1 MTFGI
6 SSMVRDEIT
15 DHIKFDRLNLYD
27 FRRNIPQKERQARI
41 DSRAR
46 AHGFAKRKK
55 ARALVRVEPGNGT
68 IKINGKPLLQ
78 AFMMPM

>member
-1 MTFGI
+1 MKFGI
-6 SSMVRDEIT
+6 SSLMRDDIT

-27 FRRNIPQKERQARI
+27 FRRNLPMRERQARI

-55 ARALVRVEPGNGT
+55 ARALVRIEPGKGSIT
-68 IKINGKPLLQ
+68 INGKPLLQ
-78 AFMMPM
+78 AFL